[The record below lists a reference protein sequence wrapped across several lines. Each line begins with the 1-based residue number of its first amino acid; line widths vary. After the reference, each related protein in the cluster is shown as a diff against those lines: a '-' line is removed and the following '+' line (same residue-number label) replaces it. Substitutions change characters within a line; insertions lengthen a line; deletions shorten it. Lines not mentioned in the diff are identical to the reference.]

1 MDILQKLYQ
10 NSGLIHVAENVVHFM
25 DNSTVAGLRLVSKET
40 NEFLT
45 QIWQDRHE
53 TWRNNALAEARKL
66 CQMKFDSKKRNQEGA
81 YVQTSIFEKWPHW
94 ETALDEMNSKQ
105 IKAATFLLNE
115 YMGVTQAGSPFGIG
129 SQPVGTCSPL
139 HYAVEQ
145 SGITWQSDR
154 SIWAKLID
162 ILIHT
167 SLDFNAEDDR
177 FGDNLLLNAC
187 NVGSRECVEV
197 LLNNADK
204 KGIGKILFYS
214 FS

>member
-53 TWRNNALAEARKL
+53 TWRNDALAEARKL

-81 YVQTSIFEKWPHW
+81 CVQTSIFEKWPHW

-115 YMGVTQAGSPFGIG
+115 YMGVTHAGSPFGIG

-177 FGDNLLLNAC
+177 FGDNLLLKAC